1 MPTIVLKT
9 HITAPAEVC
18 FDLIRNPRIHTK
30 ISSQTN
36 DRSSAGILNSEFGLG
51 QSVVFEQKFFGIRQ
65 KLTVEVVEYD
75 RPNRF
80 VDETLNGWFRSF
92 KHIHEFAELDGKTVV
107 CDTLIWKSPFGFLG
121 RIVDT
126 LLLKRHLRSLV
137 KGRNVKLKM
146 IAENSA
152 D

>member
-18 FDLIRNPRIHTK
+18 FDLMRDPRIHTE

-36 DRSSAGILNSEFGLG
+36 DRSSAGILTSEFGLG

-80 VDETLNGWFRSF
+80 VDETLDGWFRSF
-92 KHIHEFAELDGKTVV
+92 KHIHEFTELDGETVV
-107 CDTLIWKSPFGFLG
+107 CDTLIWKSPFGLLG

-126 LLLKRHLRSLV
+126 LFLKRHLSSLV
-137 KGRNVKLKM
+137 TGRNAKLKL